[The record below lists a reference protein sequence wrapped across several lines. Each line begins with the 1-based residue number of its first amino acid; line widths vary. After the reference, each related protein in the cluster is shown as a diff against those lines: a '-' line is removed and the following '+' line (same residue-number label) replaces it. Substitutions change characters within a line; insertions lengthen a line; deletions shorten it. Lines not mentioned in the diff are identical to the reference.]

1 MRPVPD
7 EDDDAEELQSL
18 DLHGLSPDAALK
30 RLELFLHSARVRGLE
45 RVCVVTGRGLSNS
58 TGKPV
63 LRERIEAW
71 CRSPEGRNRGVAQV
85 ERVAKGGAL
94 ELSLRQAT
102 PRRPGQPKGD

>member
-1 MRPVPD
+1 MRPAPEPD
-7 EDDDAEELQSL
+7 DEAEDLPTL

-45 RVCVVTGRGLSNS
+45 RVIVVTGRGLSNG

-94 ELSLRQAT
+94 ELSLRPAA
-102 PRRPGQPKGD
+102 PRRPAPPEHA